1 MSSPIFQLSRW
12 WWWSNGKNVATVN
25 LLSLSLLSVAQQKN
39 GAAEVKKGF
48 EEEDENQEEGAGRG
62 CGEVEDGERGG
73 GQGEDASRQL
83 DCDQVQ
89 LVRRKS
95 YDFFLTKTKFH
106 ITTISSRNKNVIL
119 SHRSWIYMTSS
130 TFIFLMEKS
139 LWKSSWR

>member
-39 GAAEVKKGF
+39 GAAEAKKGF

-62 CGEVEDGERGG
+62 CGEVEDGEGGG

-95 YDFFLTKTKFH
+95 YDF
-106 ITTISSRNKNVIL
+106 
-119 SHRSWIYMTSS
+119 
-130 TFIFLMEKS
+130 
-139 LWKSSWR
+139 